1 LSVAT
6 SDPELD
12 IPLGLYIHL
21 PWCLRKCPY
30 CDFNSH
36 EAAEDVPF
44 DRYVDAL
51 LADLETE
58 LDSVQG
64 RRLATIF
71 IGGGTPSLFSGAA
84 INRLLDRV
92 RGAIE
97 CADDIEITLEANP
110 GAADAARFEA
120 YLAAGVNRLS
130 IGVQSF
136 RDRQLVLLGR
146 VHDAA
151 AAHAALAAARAA
163 GCQNVN
169 IDLMHGLP
177 ADEANDSLADL
188 AEAIAFAPEHISWYQ
203 LTLEPGTA
211 FAHKPPKL
219 PQHDAVAYEFELGTR
234 ILDGAGYGRYEISAY
249 ARPGSR
255 ARHNLNYWEFGDY
268 VGIGAGAHGKL
279 TCAAGV
285 FRTQKRRSPLAYMA
299 HAGTPQCTTRNGPLE
314 QAELVAEFAMN
325 ALRLRHGYAE
335 SLFTART
342 GLPQAAASRALEQAC
357 ERGWIVHEGRTIRP
371 TEVGYRFLNDL
382 QLLFLD

>member
-1 LSVAT
+1 LT
-6 SDPELD
+6 
-12 IPLGLYIHL
+12 IPLGLYVHL

-58 LDSVQG
+58 LTHIQG

-71 IGGGTPSLFSGAA
+71 IGGGTPSLFPGAA
-84 INRLLDRV
+84 IHRLLDGV

-97 CADDIEITLEANP
+97 CADGIEVTLEANP

-120 YLAAGVNRLS
+120 YLGAGVNRLS

-136 RDRQLVLLGR
+136 RDRQLALLGR

-151 AAHAALAAARAA
+151 TADAALAAARSA
-163 GCQNVN
+163 GCKNIN

-177 ADEANDSLADL
+177 AQEANDSLADL
-188 AEAIAFAPEHISWYQ
+188 TQAIAFEPEHISWYQ

-211 FAHKPPKL
+211 FAHKPPEL
-219 PQHDAVAYEFELGTR
+219 PEHDAIAREFELGSG
-234 ILDGAGYGRYEISAY
+234 LLEAAGYERYEISAY
-249 ARPGSR
+249 ARPGLR

-268 VGIGAGAHGKL
+268 IGIGAGAHGKL
-279 TCAAGV
+279 TTADGV
-285 FRTQKRRSPLAYMA
+285 FRTRKRSSPPSYMA
-299 HAGTPQCTTRNGPLE
+299 YAGTPGCTTRNGPLG
-314 QAELVAEFAMN
+314 QGELVAEFAMN
-325 ALRLRHGYAE
+325 ALRLRHGYGE
-335 SLFTART
+335 TLFALRT
-342 GLPQAAASRALEQAC
+342 GLPQAAVSEVLEQARA
-357 ERGWIVHEGRTIRP
+357 RGWIVHAGGTIRP
-371 TEVGYRFLNDL
+371 TEVGYRSLNDL
-382 QLLFLD
+382 QMLFLD